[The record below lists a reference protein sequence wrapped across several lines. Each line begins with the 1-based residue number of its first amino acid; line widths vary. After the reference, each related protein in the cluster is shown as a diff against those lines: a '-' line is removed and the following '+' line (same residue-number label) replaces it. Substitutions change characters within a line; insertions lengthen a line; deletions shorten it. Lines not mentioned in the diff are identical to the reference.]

1 MPDASAGIF
10 TGLYWVAT
18 GKTPMDEIQDDSGDD
33 DEPQDEPGDDVQPPR
48 QGWGP
53 GQGWSRTPTGW

>member
-18 GKTPMDEIQDDSGDD
+18 GKTPLDELQD
-33 DEPQDEPGDDVQPPR
+33 DEPEILEGEPGDNARPMQPEG
-48 QGWGP
+48 QGWGSRP
-53 GQGWSRTPTGW
+53 GEWNW